1 MSGRCGLST
10 GRTWPSR
17 RAPRGRPSTC
27 GTWKRFVE
35 VCGVELDTI
44 SDEGPLVEAT
54 YIAWYGVLDMPKI
67 NLSNPETRA
76 YFLDVTRYWLREF
89 GIDGW
94 RMDVARHIV
103 PDFWDDFR
111 RAAKEVNP
119 DCYLLAE
126 IWGNTSAW
134 LQGTQFDATMNYFF
148 RDLSV
153 DYFASERLD
162 TAAFLDGVTNILA
175 LYAPQVIACCHNL
188 FSSHDVPRLIF
199 EAGGDVARLR
209 LALLFQLTMPG
220 APGIYYGDE
229 IGMNGGQDPLNRGA
243 FPWDRPESWDRE
255 TLEWTRSLIQLRK
268 AHGALRAGEWRLV
281 WQGEAAF
288 AFERRSAEE
297 RVIVVVNRGAAV
309 DALLLP
315 MEAGQHEVL
324 WGDASVAPADGGL
337 LLSGI
342 GAQTGI
348 VLRV

>member
-1 MSGRCGLST
+1 MTQKLDYLSDLGVEILYLTPIFASPSTHKYDTSDYYHVDPGFGGNDALRELVDGVHRRGMHIILDASFNHCHPRFFAFQDLVRNGPESPYRDWFTVHEWPVRVNT

-17 RAPRGRPSTC
+17 RAQRRRQSRVPAVPGN
-27 GTWKRFVE
+27 VLE

-148 RDLSV
+148 RDLVV

-175 LYAPQVIACCHNL
+175 LYAPQVIA
-188 FSSHDVPRLIF
+188 
-199 EAGGDVARLR
+199 
-209 LALLFQLTMPG
+209 
-220 APGIYYGDE
+220 
-229 IGMNGGQDPLNRGA
+229 
-243 FPWDRPESWDRE
+243 
-255 TLEWTRSLIQLRK
+255 
-268 AHGALRAGEWRLV
+268 
-281 WQGEAAF
+281 
-288 AFERRSAEE
+288 
-297 RVIVVVNRGAAV
+297 
-309 DALLLP
+309 LLP
-315 MEAGQHEVL
+315 
-324 WGDASVAPADGGL
+324 
-337 LLSGI
+337 
-342 GAQTGI
+342 
-348 VLRV
+348 